1 VIKRFLTA
9 LIFLTL
15 AAQCVLAQHTPP
27 SPAQMVANKVSR
39 LTTLLTLNPT
49 QVADATMIFTT
60 EQTAVT
66 SIPASM
72 RTARKALQTA
82 VLANDVAGIS
92 TAAGTIGSLTT
103 QEVTAQATANGAFYA
118 ILNPTQQAQYSKLG
132 GPGGH
137 GGGRG
142 GFEQRGPRN

>member
-1 VIKRFLTA
+1 VTKRFLTA
-9 LIFLTL
+9 LLFLTL

-27 SPAQMVANKVSR
+27 TPAQTVANKVAR

-49 QVADATMIFTT
+49 QVGDATMIFTT
-60 EQTAVT
+60 EQTALAG
-66 SIPASM
+66 IPASM
-72 RTARKALQTA
+72 KTASKALQTA
-82 VLANDVAGIS
+82 VLANDTGAIS

-103 QEVTAQATANGAFYA
+103 QEITAQSIANGAFYA

-142 GFEQRGPRN
+142 GFGERGFRN